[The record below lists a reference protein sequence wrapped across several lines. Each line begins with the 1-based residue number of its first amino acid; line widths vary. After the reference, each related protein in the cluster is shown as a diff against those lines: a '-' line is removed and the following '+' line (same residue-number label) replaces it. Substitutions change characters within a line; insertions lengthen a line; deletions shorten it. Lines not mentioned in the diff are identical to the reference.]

1 LQSLEEHD
9 QRKGAQLVR
18 TLREYL
24 ASGCK
29 VQPTATNLFMHPNT
43 VMYRLKTIERI
54 TKLDLH
60 QPDALLQAQLAIM
73 IDDVTGPAR
82 GDSS

>member
-1 LQSLEEHD
+1 MGSEMCIRD
-9 QRKGAQLVR
+9 SAQLVL

-29 VQPTATNLFMHPNT
+29 IQPTATNLFMHPNT

-54 TKLDLH
+54 TNLDLH
-60 QPDALLQAQLAIM
+60 QPESLLQAQLAIM
-73 IDDVTGPAR
+73 IDDVTGRR